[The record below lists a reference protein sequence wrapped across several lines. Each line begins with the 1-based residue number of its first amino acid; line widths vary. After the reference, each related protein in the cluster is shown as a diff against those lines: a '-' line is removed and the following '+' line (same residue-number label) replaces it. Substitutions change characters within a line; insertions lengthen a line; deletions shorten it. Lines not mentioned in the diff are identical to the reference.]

1 MASVL
6 VHDPGLRN
14 GSTFRD
20 SQEQRGPEVS
30 ALGSDRVMCYYN
42 SPHLTAFHIVG
53 TYSNDSRKV
62 GVSP

>member
-1 MASVL
+1 M
-6 VHDPGLRN
+6 HDPGLRN

-30 ALGSDRVMCYYN
+30 ALGSDSFMCYY
-42 SPHLTAFHIVG
+42 SSRHLKAFHIVG
-53 TYSNDSRKV
+53 TCSSDSRKV